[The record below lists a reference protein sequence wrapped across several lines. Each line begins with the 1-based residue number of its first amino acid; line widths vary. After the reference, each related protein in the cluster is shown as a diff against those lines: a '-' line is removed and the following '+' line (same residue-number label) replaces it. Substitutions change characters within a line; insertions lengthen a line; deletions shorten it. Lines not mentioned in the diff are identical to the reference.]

1 MVHPDLAAA
10 SCPWTDLGAK
20 NKEILTMERVNW
32 GPVISSQPLLG
43 SVDTAL
49 IWMGWTSYL
58 FYLFTHPHRGNSV
71 DTAADTCE
79 ITAWSSGGGGRSG
92 QRKTGNRDGWKINSE
107 CQTSN
112 SRQKAN
118 SLGCLS
124 SGSRFEVN
132 ANWGKCA
139 PGLCLTATNH
149 ARQQRG
155 QRPSIIRS

>member
-1 MVHPDLAAA
+1 MD
-10 SCPWTDLGAK
+10 
-20 NKEILTMERVNW
+20 ILF
-32 GPVISSQPLLG
+32 I
-43 SVDTAL
+43 
-49 IWMGWTSYL
+49 
-58 FYLFTHPHRGNSV
+58 YLFTHPHRGNSV
-71 DTAADTCE
+71 YTAADTCE

-139 PGLCLTATNH
+139 PGLCLDCHKSRKTTTRTAAQYN
-149 ARQQRG
+149 
-155 QRPSIIRS
+155 